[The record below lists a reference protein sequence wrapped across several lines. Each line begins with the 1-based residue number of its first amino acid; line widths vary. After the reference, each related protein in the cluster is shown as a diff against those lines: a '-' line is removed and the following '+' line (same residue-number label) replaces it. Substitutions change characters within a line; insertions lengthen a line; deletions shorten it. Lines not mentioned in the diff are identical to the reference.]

1 MIDMIPQEPEDYLL
15 DCLVLI
21 ARHHG
26 HPASRVALSAGLPLQ
41 KGKLTPELLGRAA
54 QRASLTLRFSQKS
67 IDLIDNFQLPAIL
80 FLQNE
85 SACVLHSI
93 DRLSGKCTVQLP
105 ETGGGVTVLET
116 TELAGRYGGIIAF
129 LAPQLRL
136 DTRSRAAKPHQLGH
150 WFWSA
155 ILRQRFTYKDV
166 ILGAF
171 LVNLFSIG
179 LPIFTMNV
187 YDRVVPNNAVET
199 LWSLVVGISLL
210 LIADLVIR
218 RLRTRLVDQA
228 SAQVDVEIS
237 ASLMAQ
243 LLGIRYGE
251 RPISTGAFSSNIRAF
266 EQVRD
271 LIASS
276 TVIAVVDLPFVIL
289 FFICVAWISPWL
301 VVPGLATFACIVIF
315 GYLIQERLHS
325 LSEST
330 FQSNSLRNSLL
341 VESLIGL
348 ETIKAQHAESIF
360 QVKWEQTTGYSAKSG
375 IQMREL
381 SSLAISGANWFQQM
395 SNVILI
401 LGGVYLIFDNSLTLG
416 GLIACS
422 MLTNRALAPATQI
435 VGLLL
440 QYQTARTAL
449 GSLETF
455 MAKGQDRNPSQA
467 YVEHNI
473 TNGSIEF
480 RDVSFAY
487 PGREEKVLQDISFR
501 VNHGERV
508 AILGR
513 VGSGKSTLQRMI
525 TNIYSP
531 SSGTILVDG
540 IDIRQLDPAETRNSV
555 GFVSQ
560 DVVLFSGSLRENIAL
575 GKPYVDDGAILAAA
589 QIAGLTEFI
598 NAHPEGLAMAVG
610 ERGELLSGGQRQ
622 AVGIARAV
630 LNQAPI
636 LLMDEPTSAMDYSSE
651 ATVSA
656 NITKFCAGRTLIVA
670 THRTTLLTLCDRIIV
685 MDAGRIVADGPRE
698 SVMAA
703 LSSGKITR
711 ANP

>member
-1 MIDMIPQEPEDYLL
+1 ME
-15 DCLVLI
+15 
-21 ARHHG
+21 
-26 HPASRVALSAGLPLQ
+26 
-41 KGKLTPELLGRAA
+41 RAA
-54 QRASLTLRFSQKS
+54 QRAGLTLRISKKS
-67 IDLIDNFQLPAIL
+67 IDLIDIFLLPAIL
-80 FLQNE
+80 FLHDGK
-85 SACVLHSI
+85 ACVLQSI
-93 DRLSGKCTVQLP
+93 DTVSGQCKIQLP
-105 ETGGGVTVLET
+105 ENGGGITVLNKADLE
-116 TELAGRYGGIIAF
+116 ARYSGVIAL
-129 LAPQLRL
+129 LAPQIRF
-136 DTRSRAAKPHQLGH
+136 DARSAAAKPHRSGH

-155 ILRQRFTYKDV
+155 ILRQHSTYKDV
-166 ILGAF
+166 IVGAL

-210 LIADLVIR
+210 LIADFVIR

-228 SAQVDVEIS
+228 SAMVDVEIS
-237 ASLMAQ
+237 ASLMTK
-243 LLGIRYGE
+243 LLGIRYGD
-251 RPISTGAFSSNIRAF
+251 RPISTGSFSSNIRAF

-301 VVPGLATFACIVIF
+301 AFPGLLIFVCIVTF
-315 GYLIQERLHS
+315 GYLVQERLHT
-325 LSEST
+325 LSESS
-330 FQSNSLRNSLL
+330 FKSSCLRNSLL

-348 ETIKAQHAESIF
+348 ETIKAQHAESLF
-360 QVKWEQTTGYSAKSG
+360 QARWEQSTRHIAKSG

-381 SSLAISGANWFQQM
+381 SSVAINGANWLQQM

-401 LGGVYLIFDNSLTLG
+401 LGGVYLIFDKSLTLG

-422 MLTNRALAPATQI
+422 MLTNRALAPAAQI

-440 QYQTARTAL
+440 QYQNARTAL
-449 GSLETF
+449 GSLDAF
-455 MAKGQDRNPSQA
+455 MAKEQDRNPGQA
-467 YVEHNI
+467 YVEHHI

-487 PGREEKVLQDISFR
+487 PGREEKVLQSISFHI
-501 VNHGERV
+501 NPGERV

-513 VGSGKSTLQRMI
+513 VGSGKSTLQRLI
-525 TNIYSP
+525 TSMYTP
-531 SSGTILVDG
+531 SSGMILIDGVDV
-540 IDIRQLDPAETRNSV
+540 RQMDPAETRSSL
-555 GFVSQ
+555 GYVSQ
-560 DVVLFSGSLRENIAL
+560 DVMLFFGTLRENIAL
-575 GKPYVDDGAILAAA
+575 GKPYVDDAAILAAA
-589 QIAGLTEFI
+589 QIAGLTDFI

-610 ERGELLSGGQRQ
+610 ERGALLSGGQRQ

-651 ATVSA
+651 AAVSS
-656 NITKFCAGRTLIVA
+656 NITKFCNGRTLVVA
-670 THRTTLLTLCDRIIV
+670 THRTTLLTLCERIIV

-703 LSSGKITR
+703 LSSGKITK
-711 ANP
+711 ATP